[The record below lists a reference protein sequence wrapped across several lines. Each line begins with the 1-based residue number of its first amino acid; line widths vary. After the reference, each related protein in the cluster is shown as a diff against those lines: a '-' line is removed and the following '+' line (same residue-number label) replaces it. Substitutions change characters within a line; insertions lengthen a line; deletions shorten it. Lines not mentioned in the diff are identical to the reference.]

1 MQLRGQC
8 LCGQVRYEIEG
19 PPLRVHYCHCGMCR
33 QATGGPFAVLA
44 WIDRHNLRWITQ
56 PPALRRSSPIAERGF
71 CPECGTP
78 LLLSYDGRSDIAL
91 TVGSLDDAASWAPA
105 SHYGVE
111 GRLPWVDCGKG
122 LPDATTREKF

>member
-1 MQLRGQC
+1 MKLHGQC
-8 LCGQVRYEIEG
+8 LCGQVRYEMKG

-33 QATGGPFAVLA
+33 RATGGPFAVLA
-44 WIDRHNLRWITQ
+44 WVKRHDLRWTAQ

-78 LLLSYDGRSDIAL
+78 LLLSYDGRGDIAL
-91 TVGSLDDAASWAPA
+91 TIGSLDDPASWAPA

-111 GRLPWVDCGKG
+111 GRLPWADCGKD
-122 LPDATTREKF
+122 LPEAETKERF